1 MSNEVKILIA
11 IPRLKKREILVF
23 GRDDQD
29 RKPVTPNEPET
40 APVTVPAGQTQRIVE
55 SRELFRGGTEILIAH
70 EGAIY
75 RMKITRQ
82 GKLILNK

>member
-1 MSNEVKILIA
+1 MTLNEHDAVAAVKPI
-11 IPRLKKREILVF
+11 
-23 GRDDQD
+23 
-29 RKPVTPNEPET
+29 
-40 APVTVPAGQTQRIVE
+40 GQAQRILE
-55 SRELFRGGTEILIAH
+55 SRDLFRGQTEILISH

>member
-1 MSNEVKILIA
+1 MTLNEHDAVAVVKPI
-11 IPRLKKREILVF
+11 
-23 GRDDQD
+23 
-29 RKPVTPNEPET
+29 
-40 APVTVPAGQTQRIVE
+40 GQAQRILE
-55 SRELFRGGTEILIAH
+55 SRDLFHGQTEILISH

>member
-1 MSNEVKILIA
+1 MPLNEHDTVTAVKPIS
-11 IPRLKKREILVF
+11 
-23 GRDDQD
+23 
-29 RKPVTPNEPET
+29 
-40 APVTVPAGQTQRIVE
+40 QTQRILE
-55 SRELFRGGTEILIAH
+55 SRDLFRGQTEILISH